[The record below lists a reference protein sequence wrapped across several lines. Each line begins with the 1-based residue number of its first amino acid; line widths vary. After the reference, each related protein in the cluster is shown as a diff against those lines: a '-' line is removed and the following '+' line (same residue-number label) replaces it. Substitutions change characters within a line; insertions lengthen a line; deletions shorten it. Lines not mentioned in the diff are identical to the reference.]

1 MATKGHPDE
10 EDCGS
15 PVADPTKIG
24 VVRAHEEMLLLWNKL
39 DQGSQVQWE

>member
-15 PVADPTKIG
+15 PVADPTAIYSG
-24 VVRAHEEMLLLWNKL
+24 RL
-39 DQGSQVQWE
+39 DLNIAIEVD